1 MKIVNH
7 KILTYALLVLM
18 FCVAVSG
25 GCGGGSSGHYS
36 GNFGDSGDSSVTPEI
51 DTQDVIQ
58 PELDEPSLSDQFGD
72 ENDDDEYGASK
83 INALALLNNTTWNIE
98 SLSVFDSQT
107 LRYCTVK
114 EIQNKTITLMT
125 TDTIMSGG
133 AIIVDDKR
141 EFYPVFK
148 TEFYAP
154 NDVYDPEDA
163 LKVWYNAPVLR
174 YATKFVETEKN
185 SVFEA
190 SNGTETE
197 RIQIIERFENTPLV
211 ATRIL
216 IVNHFVAVDG
226 KEYTS
231 SLELSRVD
239 NFSILDYTDW
249 KIRNIQIVGQ
259 DGIPEHQYI
268 VAPHNAKN
276 KKITLRT
283 NVRNNVGVLNFM
295 IDDNNSNEPFTITFR
310 DLSTEET
317 AHLIASILRP
327 ASDLRFQ
334 NKQGGYEIFEAK
346 LLDSAL
352 PEQYR
357 EGNKVQEMLY
367 VSDYGPNG
375 YIVIRNSF
383 YAFDSNVNR
392 YRFYWVTLELEPY
405 IAK

>member
-1 MKIVNH
+1 M
-7 KILTYALLVLM
+7 
-18 FCVAVSG
+18 
-25 GCGGGSSGHYS
+25 
-36 GNFGDSGDSSVTPEI
+36 
-51 DTQDVIQ
+51 
-58 PELDEPSLSDQFGD
+58 
-72 ENDDDEYGASK
+72 
-83 INALALLNNTTWNIE
+83 
-98 SLSVFDSQT
+98 
-107 LRYCTVK
+107 
-114 EIQNKTITLMT
+114 
-125 TDTIMSGG
+125 
-133 AIIVDDKR
+133 
-141 EFYPVFK
+141 
-148 TEFYAP
+148 
-154 NDVYDPEDA
+154 ED
-163 LKVWYNAPVLR
+163 Y
-174 YATKFVETEKN
+174 
-185 SVFEA
+185 
-190 SNGTETE
+190 
-197 RIQIIERFENTPLV
+197 
-211 ATRIL
+211 
-216 IVNHFVAVDG
+216 
-226 KEYTS
+226 
-231 SLELSRVD
+231 
-239 NFSILDYTDW
+239 
-249 KIRNIQIVGQ
+249 
-259 DGIPEHQYI
+259 

-317 AHLIASILRP
+317 ANLIASILRP